1 MKRLDPE
8 RRKALSLAHGIEEE
22 VIESLCVS
30 LQRWG
35 WSPPPETTA
44 VYVPSTLV
52 LTSSQSNE
60 QHTRSPEVLLPSEE
74 EALNPLS
81 TDPSLKLGR
90 YQLLGTLGSGGM
102 GEVFRVFDPD
112 LGREIAMKCIHPTVA
127 SISEVVE
134 QFLNEAQLTSRLQH
148 PSIIPVHEVGRLPN
162 GELFFTMPIIQ
173 GRSLKDL
180 IRARFKK
187 GESEAKSTQTLHRLI
202 SLFHNLCNV
211 VAYSHSVYQ
220 HCDLASG
227 LWCLGEP
234 GRTRL
239 GVARAFEHT
248 QLNAKGEIL
257 LQSCHPSRIPG
268 WARLRLCL
276 QSKDTATLCSQA
288 VMLILWYD
296 LVSHSVVTPH
306 MLPHIKISDH
316 FTQKLVFPLKVLFP
330 CSAPSY
336 FVRLF

>member
-1 MKRLDPE
+1 MNLAGKI
-8 RRKALSLAHGIEEE
+8 LSLAHGIDEDA
-22 VIESLCVS
+22 VESLCVS

-52 LTSSQSNE
+52 LTSSSSSETPPSSHPQ
-60 QHTRSPEVLLPSEE
+60 VLLPSEE
-74 EALNPLS
+74 DALRALNA
-81 TDPSLKLGR
+81 DPAVKLGR

-162 GELFFTMPIIQ
+162 GELFFTMPIIE

-187 GESEAKSTQTLHRLI
+187 GESEAKNTQTLHRLI
-202 SLFHNLCNV
+202 SLYHNLCNV
-211 VAYSHSVYQ
+211 VAYAHSRKIV
-220 HCDLASG
+220 HCDL
-227 LWCLGEP
+227 
-234 GRTRL
+234 
-239 GVARAFEHT
+239 
-248 QLNAKGEIL
+248 K
-257 LQSCHPSRIPG
+257 PSN
-268 WARLRLCL
+268 
-276 QSKDTATLCSQA
+276 
-288 VMLILWYD
+288 VM
-296 LVSHSVVTPH
+296 VG
-306 MLPHIKISDH
+306 
-316 FTQKLVFPLKVLFP
+316 
-330 CSAPSY
+330 A
-336 FVRLF
+336 